1 MTIQTTEP
9 TTALADLNT
18 GPTLPTINPTAG
30 TIDLIREAQ
39 ELHAAYEF
47 GTALADTQFVPAG
60 FRGKPGDVAAA
71 VLAGKSVG
79 MDPMT
84 ALQNIFVVQGRPAMY
99 ARSMHAIVLA
109 AGHKVERT
117 EATNESVTV
126 IAKRKGDT
134 EWQSFTWTIDRAKQ
148 AMYTNNKKYQTD
160 PIAMLTAKALAE
172 ACRTI
177 APDVL
182 TGVAAYAA
190 EEIELEDLGERP
202 APSQPKASS
211 KLAAQRER
219 AAKTRNTPKAEPDP
233 EPAANVETGEIAMD
247 WFARMEPI
255 ADDATKLRALWA
267 EAQNAGADQ
276 ATLNS
281 IAAAGQAAATNQKEN

>member
-1 MTIQTTEP
+1 MTIQPAETSA
-9 TTALADLNT
+9 ALAHMSPAT
-18 GPTLPTINPTAG
+18 TLPAINPTSG

-39 ELHAAYEF
+39 ELQAAYQF
-47 GTALADTQFVPAG
+47 GEALADTQFVPAG

-117 EATNESVTV
+117 EATAESVTV
-126 IAKRKGDT
+126 IAKRKSEA
-134 EWQSFTWTIDRAKQ
+134 EWQTFTWTIERAKQ
-148 AMYTNNKKYQTD
+148 AGYVGNKKYTTD

-190 EEIELEDLGERP
+190 EEIELEDMGERP
-202 APSQPKASS
+202 APPQPKQSS
-211 KLAAQRER
+211 ALAQQRER
-219 AAKTRNTPKAEPDP
+219 AAKARQSPAP
-233 EPAANVETGEIAMD
+233 EPAADTETGEVIDAESID

-255 ADDATKLRALWA
+255 TDNYDALKALWS
-267 EAQNAGADQ
+267 EAKAGGAD
-276 ATLNS
+276 AGTLDS
-281 IAAAGQAAATNQKEN
+281 IAAAGTAVKAAA

>member
-1 MTIQTTEP
+1 MTIQTTENAA
-9 TTALADLNT
+9 ALATIRPAADV
-18 GPTLPTINPTAG
+18 PAINPTSGA
-30 TIDLIREAQ
+30 IDLIREAQ
-39 ELHAAYEF
+39 ELQAAYQF
-47 GTALADTQFVPAG
+47 GEALADTQFVPAG

-117 EATNESVTV
+117 EATNDSVTV
-126 IAKRKGDT
+126 IAKRKGESD
-134 EWQSFTWTIDRAKQ
+134 WQTFTWTIDRAKQ
-148 AMYTNNKKYQTD
+148 AGYVGNKKYTTD

-190 EEIELEDLGERP
+190 EEIELEDLGEKP
-202 APSQPKASS
+202 KAAPSAGLQAQ
-211 KLAAQRER
+211 AQR
-219 AAKTRNTPKAEPDP
+219 AAAPAP
-233 EPAANVETGEIAMD
+233 EPAANQVTGEVID
-247 WFARMEPI
+247 WWAAFEAT
-255 ADDATKLRALWA
+255 DQNDATALRKLYSDASK
-267 EAQNAGADQ
+267 AGADPDLL
-276 ATLNS
+276 AS
-281 IAAAGQAAATNQKEN
+281 IAAAGTEAKKAAA